1 MITDLH
7 KLTCSELIAR
17 MRELRNSSDG
27 TVSLMES
34 ANYGKTQL
42 LLNAQK

>member
-7 KLTCSELIAR
+7 ELSCSELIAR

-27 TVSLMES
+27 TVSLTES
-34 ANYGKTQL
+34 ANYGRTQL